1 MTQYLPDIIQL
12 QYILYKLYNYKVDE
26 EEVSKLTIKDL
37 QENRGKNW
45 FCDLIII
52 KFVQIL
58 IL

>member
-37 QENRGKNW
+37 QENRGRNW
-45 FCDLIII
+45 FCDLIICTI
-52 KFVQIL
+52 NLFRF
-58 IL
+58 